1 MRDDKAIAAPR
12 TEILTQTPPT
22 QDNLFVAPIS
32 TEMNPE
38 ALLVDVDGFE
48 GPLDVLLTLARGQKV
63 DLRRVSILQLAE
75 QYLAFVSAARKLR
88 IELAADYLVMAA
100 WLAYLKSRLLLP
112 PPDGEDGPSA
122 EELAARLAFQLERLE
137 AMRGVAA
144 QLMARDQLG
153 REMFARG
160 EVEALTVHRQ
170 VEWTASLSDLLRA
183 YARVKTR
190 DSYEPLHM
198 RRAPVYALDDA
209 VRRLGLMIGA
219 SLEWAT
225 LASFL
230 PSDWSGAPDRR
241 RSALAS
247 HFAATLELVKRGE
260 AEMRQDDLYGPILLR
275 AAKRAASSPEA
286 ARG

>member
-1 MRDDKAIAAPR
+1 MRDDKALQEAEARQIP
-12 TEILTQTPPT
+12 QTDPT
-22 QDNLFVAPIS
+22 QDNLFVAPNAAAL
-32 TEMNPE
+32 NPE

-112 PPDGEDGPSA
+112 PPDAEDGPSA

-137 AMRGVAA
+137 AMRGAAA

-153 REMFARG
+153 RDRFARG
-160 EVEALTVHRQ
+160 EEEALTVKRDVQ
-170 VEWTASLSDLLRA
+170 WTASLADLLQA

-198 RRAPVYALDDA
+198 RRAPVYALDQA
-209 VRRLGLMIGA
+209 VKRLEMLLGA
-219 SLEWAT
+219 SVEWTT
-225 LASFL
+225 LASYL
-230 PSDWSGAPDRR
+230 PGDWSGAPDRR

-247 HFAATLELVKRGE
+247 HFAATLELVKRGD
-260 AEMRQDDLYGPILLR
+260 AELRQDDLFGPIYLR
-275 AAKRAASSPEA
+275 GGRRAMSEAAS
-286 ARG
+286 G